1 MEEISVEPLMD
12 LFRRLLLRIVG
23 IKRNKIDGGYDI
35 KTYVYKYFN
44 LAVNVVP
51 IVQFARKASKENAWL
66 VGDIRRSQINSSI
79 LDEQPAEISTYE

>member
-1 MEEISVEPLMD
+1 MD

-35 KTYVYKYFN
+35 KSYVYKYFN
-44 LAVNVVP
+44 LTVNAVP
-51 IVQFARKASKENAWL
+51 IAQFARKASKENARL
-66 VGDIRRSQINSSI
+66 VGGIRRSQINSSI